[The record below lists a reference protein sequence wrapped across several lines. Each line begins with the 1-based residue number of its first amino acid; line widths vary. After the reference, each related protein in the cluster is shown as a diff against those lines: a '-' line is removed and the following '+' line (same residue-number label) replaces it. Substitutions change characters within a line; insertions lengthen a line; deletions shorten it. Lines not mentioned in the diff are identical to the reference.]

1 MRLID
6 KNEVENI
13 FAFTCYNCSCN
24 FLIESVSDTYTIDTG
39 YRHYE
44 DGLYQQLQAVNCPK
58 CGKEIRIQPHV
69 TERLKEKWQNIK

>member
-6 KNEVENI
+6 KDEVENI

-44 DGLYQQLQAVNCPK
+44 DGIELTK
-58 CGKEIRIQPHV
+58 WRKER
-69 TERLKEKWQNIK
+69 EEN